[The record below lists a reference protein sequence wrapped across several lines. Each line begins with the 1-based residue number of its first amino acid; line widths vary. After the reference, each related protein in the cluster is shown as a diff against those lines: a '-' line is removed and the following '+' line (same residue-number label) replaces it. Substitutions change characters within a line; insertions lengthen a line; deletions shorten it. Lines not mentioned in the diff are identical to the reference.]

1 MKSQEGCFPYHNTLY
16 SPYDPKLSISGTQ
29 FRSLFPHEREQ
40 KHGGT
45 VIADFSES
53 HFKFL
58 GRLMCPDMTSYCTI
72 EKLTEQY
79 WIWMNRIDKNQV
91 YGPGKLW
98 IYEIGILNKL
108 TWPFFTYDYTITFAK
123 RLGS

>member
-1 MKSQEGCFPYHNTLY
+1 
-16 SPYDPKLSISGTQ
+16 
-29 FRSLFPHEREQ
+29 
-40 KHGGT
+40 
-45 VIADFSES
+45 
-53 HFKFL
+53 
-58 GRLMCPDMTSYCTI
+58 MCPDMTSYCTI

-123 RLGS
+123 GWDRRTGVFLKKVGRGV